1 MSKITAIIQA
11 RMGSTRLPG
20 KVLKPI
26 LGRPMLELMLERVKR
41 AEKLDEIVVATSD
54 NAEDDILATFVN
66 GYGLKVFRGSEKDVL
81 DRFYQAAKFMGADEK
96 TVIVCLLA
104 DCPLQD
110 PSVID
115 EGLEHFTNAKDPL
128 ALAGTVLNYPE
139 GLDFNV
145 FTFGA
150 LEEAAK
156 NARLP
161 SEREHV
167 ARYFINHPERF
178 PVLQWKTGDGDY
190 SKMHWSVDT
199 LHDFEFVTK
208 IYEHLYPINPNFN
221 KDKVLALL
229 AQHPEFI
236 AINKGGTGY
245 EGLAKSLKE
254 DEEFKKSNHGSK

>member
-1 MSKITAIIQA
+1 MQA
-11 RMGSTRLPG
+11 RTGSTRLPS

-26 LGRPMLELMLERVKR
+26 LGRPMIACMLERVKR
-41 AEKLDEIVVATSD
+41 AKSLEAIIVATSD
-54 NAEDDILATFVN
+54 NREDDTLEEIARAS
-66 GYGLKVFRGSEKDVL
+66 GAGCFRGSESDVL
-81 DRFYQAAKFMGADEK
+81 DRSYQAGKSAGLAPED
-96 TVIVCLLA
+96 VIVLLLG

-110 PSVID
+110 PDVID
-115 EGLEHFTNAKDPL
+115 EGVKHFLEENDPL

-150 LEEAAK
+150 LEEAWK
-156 NARLP
+156 NAKLP

-178 PVLQWKTGDGDY
+178 RAVTWTTGTRDD

-199 LHDFEFVTK
+199 AADFEFVSK
-208 IYEHLYPINPNFN
+208 IFEELYPRNSTFG
-221 KDKVLALL
+221 KDDVLALL
-229 AQHPEFI
+229 DKRAELLN
-236 AINKGGTGY
+236 INKGGTGY

-254 DEEFKKSNHGSK
+254 DEEFKKNLK